1 MLRRLAKNYI
11 PDLAQSMLNYI
22 LFKLIS
28 TGKRVTNV
36 DLVATED
43 EAFLQ
48 TILLEICKTTAS
60 SNPNRYNKCNIFF
73 ISNIFLARECT

>member
-1 MLRRLAKNYI
+1 MLQRLAKNYI

-73 ISNIFLARECT
+73 ISNIFLVRECT